1 MEHSGALGDL
11 LKVESPCMLLTKLKT
26 VARKQVHWLIP
37 REKKKTLGLL
47 AAEAGDQSSA
57 VASWTWSSS
66 SSGISR
72 SAGRRRRAARS
83 PWPRRRRALLRH
95 HEIAKGFS
103 SRIAEGHD
111 NQVAHHEIAKGKKK
125 KVSVSGRRSRCP
137 VQAGGAVDAQV
148 GEPRRVRR
156 RPRRP
161 PGPGPC
167 TRNSPR
173 WSRSCGWPRTHSVEE
188 DEGQ

>member
-103 SRIAEGHD
+103 SR
-111 NQVAHHEIAKGKKK
+111 N
-125 KVSVSGRRSRCP
+125 C
-137 VQAGGAVDAQV
+137 
-148 GEPRRVRR
+148 R
-156 RPRRP
+156 RPRQ
-161 PGPGPC
+161 PGC
-167 TRNSPR
+167 SSRNCKRKEKKGLCFRTAKSLSRAGWRSSGRTGGRAPAGQKKTSTASWP
-173 WSRSCGWPRTHSVEE
+173 WSVHPKLSAVVAFLWLATYALRRG
-188 DEGQ
+188 G